1 MFETA
6 PVRAARV
13 LVVED
18 ELLVA
23 MLIEDYLRDLG
34 YEVVGPAMRLD
45 RGLELARTEQ
55 IDFAM
60 LDINLADR
68 LSFPIADV
76 LAERGIPFIFST
88 GGGRGRLVP
97 RHEHSVTLHKPF
109 DLSDMERALGA
120 AHLHHV

>member
-1 MFETA
+1 MYDTA
-6 PVRAARV
+6 PARAARV

-45 RGLELARTEQ
+45 QGLELARSEQ

-60 LDINLADR
+60 LDINLASD

-76 LAERGIPFIFST
+76 LTERGIPFIFST
-88 GGGRGRLVP
+88 GGGRGRLTAC
-97 RHEHSVTLHKPF
+97 HKDAITLHKPF